1 MESYRR
7 IIKYAMLCL
16 TKVIRHLPKAAVH
29 VMPGYKVIRRKQM
42 KMIVN
47 IPTSLYCNLDK
58 IVGGSAASKRIIDCV
73 KRGKTVEGLI
83 AEIEDVKYIMN
94 EIIKNQG
101 RDDLIN
107 FVNGL
112 NQCLIIIDQYCKENA
127 NE

>member
-1 MESYRR
+1 
-7 IIKYAMLCL
+7 
-16 TKVIRHLPKAAVH
+16 
-29 VMPGYKVIRRKQM
+29 M

-47 IPTSLYCNLDK
+47 IPTSLYCNLGK

-73 KRGKTVEGLI
+73 KCGKTVEGLI

-112 NQCLIIIDQYCKENA
+112 NQCLIIIDKYCRENA